1 MGLFKRI
8 GDIISAN
15 LGEMADQF
23 EDPEVMLKQAVR
35 EMEESIREATQET
48 ARALANQKKLAK
60 ELARNQSEVGQ
71 WQSRA
76 EKAVESGDDELAR
89 KALSRKR
96 EHEKLAV
103 ALDDQMTAAK
113 DAAQTLRHQLEAM
126 KAKLTEAKRNLS
138 TLAARN
144 KAAQVRKKVYTQSAN
159 AEIRD
164 QASSLTSICLSPTPV
179 TRASET
185 NIRRL
190 AESGFKDTE
199 SDAPTTSCREVSTMR
214 TKLFLACVSTF
225 PLLGCCSDNSTL
237 FLFLEGFQ
245 FIVDVGFCFRFVQ
258 LGWAADVDALQLR

>member
-1 MGLFKRI
+1 MGMFKRI

-35 EMEESIREATQET
+35 EMEESIQEATQET
-48 ARALANQKKLAK
+48 ARALANEKKLAR

-144 KAAQVRKKVYTQSAN
+144 KAAQVRKKVYTQRAD
-159 AEIRD
+159 AEIELDDTAFDKFERMREKVE
-164 QASSLTSICLSPTPV
+164 QAE
-179 TRASET
+179 AEAEA
-185 NIRRL
+185 L
-190 AESGFKDTE
+190 AELQG
-199 SDAPTTSCREVSTMR
+199 
-214 TKLFLACVSTF
+214 
-225 PLLGCCSDNSTL
+225 
-237 FLFLEGFQ
+237 
-245 FIVDVGFCFRFVQ
+245 IDVGSSAE
-258 LGWAADVDALQLR
+258 LHEAETEADIDDELEALKKKKQG